1 MDPSTSPGQARR
13 RPGDVIVTVLF
24 ALLLLAPA
32 ALALAGRAGAD
43 ADFIYHHEMRYP
55 FVAPAASTGALATGG
70 WQRDVER
77 QIGDGFPLRRT
88 LVERYDL
95 AKYAWLGDVAS
106 THVVRGFD
114 GWLFYGDEE
123 RSYDDGTYAPS
134 AAQLAKLADIYTIR
148 ADWCARR
155 GIAYVFALVPNKST
169 VYARYLPASIAH
181 VTPTAGERL
190 MSLLRTRGVRAID
203 LRTALNQASAKGDVY
218 SKGETHWNDAG
229 AYVAYREI
237 AGALRDAGVR
247 DTIAPE
253 SIARRI
259 SLEDGDLDRLAGI
272 SSSVPDQVVVFD
284 FPHRAHAVP
293 APVYPA
299 DPVADQFQRGA
310 YAVDDPRLPKGAVV
324 FGDSFSLILRRFIA
338 EDFRRTVVLQHEI
351 THGVQFDRAAIEAEM
366 PTVVIQELIE
376 RSLVYSARFEP

>member
-1 MDPSTSPGQARR
+1 MADEPAAPQSV
-13 RPGDVIVTVLF
+13 RPGNAIVVALF
-24 ALLLLAPA
+24 ALVLLAPA
-32 ALALAGRAGAD
+32 VLALAGRAGVD

-55 FVAPAASTGALATGG
+55 FVAPAVSAGALATGG

-77 QIGDGFPLRRT
+77 QIADGFPLRRH
-88 LVERYDL
+88 LIEDYDL
-95 AKYAWLGDVAS
+95 AKYAWLHDVAS
-106 THVVRGFD
+106 SHVVGGTD

-123 RSYDDGTYAPS
+123 RSYDDGTYRPS
-134 AAQLAKLADIYTIR
+134 DAALATLADVYKAR
-148 ADWCARR
+148 AQWCARR
-155 GIAYVFALVPNKST
+155 GIVYVFALVPNKST
-169 VYARYLPASIAH
+169 VYARFLPATIAH

-190 MSLLRTRGVRAID
+190 IPLVRARGVRAID
-203 LRTALNQASAKGDVY
+203 LRSALIRASAQGEVY

-237 AGALRDAGVR
+237 VGALRDAGIR
-247 DTIAPE
+247 DTISPD

-272 SSSVPDQVVVFD
+272 SSSVPNQVVVLD
-284 FPHRAHAVP
+284 FPHRAHEVAP
-293 APVYPA
+293 PVYPA
-299 DPVADQFQRGA
+299 DPIADQFQRAA

-324 FGDSFSLILRRFIA
+324 FGDSFSVVLRRFLA

-351 THGVQFDRAAIEAEM
+351 THGVQFDRAAIEAEK